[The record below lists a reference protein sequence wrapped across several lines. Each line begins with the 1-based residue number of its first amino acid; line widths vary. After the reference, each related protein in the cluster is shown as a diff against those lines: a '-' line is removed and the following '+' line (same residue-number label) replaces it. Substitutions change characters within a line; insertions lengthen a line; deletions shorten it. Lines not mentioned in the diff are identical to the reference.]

1 MSDRNSAR
9 AHRTWEDWLGI
20 ALGLLII
27 FAPWLTNENHDSRV
41 LTSATVTG
49 IAVLMLAELDLV
61 QFRRGPEI
69 GLLACG
75 LWTAVAPFALS
86 YGGQLRSM
94 HVAAGLVV
102 AILGAMGLR
111 ERAATDR

>member
-9 AHRTWEDWLGI
+9 AHRSWEDWLGI
-20 ALGLLII
+20 ALGLVII
-27 FAPWLTNENHDSRV
+27 FAPWLTNENHESRV

-61 QFRRGPEI
+61 QFRRWPEI

-75 LWTAVAPFALS
+75 LWIAAAPFVLG
-86 YGGQLRSM
+86 YGGQSRVL
-94 HVAAGLVV
+94 HVGAGVVV
-102 AILGAMGLR
+102 AILGAMGMR
-111 ERAATDR
+111 ERPASGR